1 MSTTPVLT
9 LREINM
15 DNFRECIR
23 LSVAEDQREFVA
35 SNMYSL
41 AEAKADGVSNPLAIY
56 ADETMVGF
64 AMYWFDAEHNLGY
77 IDRLMVDQRFQGQGY
92 GRFAMTEVIRRLKEN
107 PGCQRIHIS
116 FHPDN
121 HAAEGLYYS
130 LGFRRNGEMEEG
142 EVVMMLELAG

>member
-1 MSTTPVLT
+1 MSEYPILS

-15 DNFRECIR
+15 DNFHVCIR
-23 LSVAEDQREFVA
+23 LSVAEDQRGFVA

-64 AMYWFDAEHNLGY
+64 TMFWFDAEHNLGY
-77 IDRLMVDQRFQGQGY
+77 IDRLMVDQRYQGQGY
-92 GRFAMTEVIRRLKEN
+92 GRYAMTEVIRRLKEN

-121 HAAEGLYYS
+121 QPAESLYYS
-130 LGFRRNGEMEEG
+130 LGFRRNGEMVEG